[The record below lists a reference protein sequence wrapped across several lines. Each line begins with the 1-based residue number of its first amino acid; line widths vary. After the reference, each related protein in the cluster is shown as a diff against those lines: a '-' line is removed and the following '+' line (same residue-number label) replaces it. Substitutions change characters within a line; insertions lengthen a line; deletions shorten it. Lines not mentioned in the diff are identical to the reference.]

1 MVHKRCLVLCEA
13 GLPRGPSGKEL
24 PCQCKRHQRHG
35 FNPWRRKGQPTPVL
49 LPGKSHWPRILVCYS
64 PRGHKGLD
72 VTEQLSTH
80 THTHTHTHVW
90 HIVVPQLTLDT
101 IMIIVIRAKLL
112 TREGETL
119 GGGGVAGRSMQ
130 TSYKR
135 TLIIKISLPWRS
147 SNRS

>member
-1 MVHKRCLVLCEA
+1 MEIHGTAVILNESLLLLV
-13 GLPRGPSGKEL
+13 
-24 PCQCKRHQRHG
+24 
-35 FNPWRRKGQPTPVL
+35 NL
-49 LPGKSHWPRILVCYS
+49 LKVPIHSAFVSLLISR
-64 PRGHKGLD
+64 D
-72 VTEQLSTH
+72 V
-80 THTHTHTHVW
+80 
-90 HIVVPQLTLDT
+90 VVT